1 MIPFHAIWGLCW
13 YKFLSAG
20 ALQQKQENSYQA
32 SIQLLHQSHMQSKN
46 LDKPQSD
53 LPATPKGPKGVK
65 GPNHVQPTETSEGK
79 VSKAMKC
86 SSVT

>member
-1 MIPFHAIWGLCW
+1 
-13 YKFLSAG
+13 
-20 ALQQKQENSYQA
+20 
-32 SIQLLHQSHMQSKN
+32 MQSNN

-86 SSVT
+86 SSVTKQDSSIFQPPAKHQHPNRAAMAQK